1 MPEGVSLTVWQDQAK
16 VLNDRL
22 SLLLRNGLT
31 GFILLFLVLALF
43 VQLRLAFWV
52 SLGIPL
58 SFLGAIWFM
67 PTLDLSISLM
77 SLFAFVLV
85 LGIVVDDAIVVG
97 ENIFTH
103 QERHGQGLKGS
114 IEGAQEIV
122 VPVVFAVLTT
132 VAAFLPLIFVPGMMG
147 KFMRIIPLIVIPCLL
162 FSLLESLLILPAHL
176 AHMGWTEGGTRRG
189 PWSRFQGMIAG
200 GLRSFIEHAYRPVLE
215 RALRWRYLTLAIFLA
230 TLIITAG
237 MAGGGLL
244 RFEFF
249 PSVEADFM
257 SAAVT
262 MPQGT
267 PAETTSNVVR
277 RLEASAAQVRRE
289 MEDRTGRDLFQH
301 VYAAVGDQPMVAQ
314 AAGPFGFAGAESA
327 SHLGEVTIEL
337 APAEDR
343 DITSEELSNRWR
355 ELAGPIPEAV
365 ELKFNSSLLSP
376 ADDIDVQLTG
386 PDLDELRGVAAALK
400 GRLGEYTGVYEI
412 ADSFREGKQEVK
424 LGITPE
430 AEILGLT
437 LADLG
442 RQVRQAFY
450 GEEAQRIQRARDDI
464 RVMVR
469 YPRDN
474 RRSLGDLENMRIRT
488 PDGGAVPFS
497 HVALVELGRGYA
509 SIKRVDRYRAVNV
522 TAAVD
527 GAITSAGAVIAD
539 LERRILPEI
548 LAGHPGVHYSFEGMM
563 AEQQDT
569 MAGLQRGFLLAFLMV
584 FALLAVPLKSYVQ
597 PLIIMSAIPFGM
609 VGAFWGHWVL
619 GMSVTMMSVFGMV
632 ALAGVVVN
640 DSLVM
645 VHFINRR
652 RRRNGDLGIAIREAG
667 VVRFRPILLT
677 SLTTFA
683 GLSPLLLEKS
693 MQARFLIPM
702 ALSLASGVLFATFIT
717 LLLVPTLYLIVEDI
731 KATLR
736 MVVGARSGTKGAERS
751 AVSRQR
757 LARSKGGTVV
767 EQPCRAASSE
777 RGVGDLLHNGLRQRQ
792 ADLTRRI
799 VDPALRQRQLTS
811 TRASILI
818 QPAERRSLVLG
829 GQHREINAGDF
840 RGLGSVREEHPSGVF
855 DVLDLDVGREASQDP
870 SFLLE
875 HFRAHQADVLLHCSH
890 PGIENERGR
899 QRIHAWEAAPQLRCR
914 HDHRIV
920 HPVLPDELFHVLDRA
935 FIHGHPDD
943 LKVIGIPVLEPDEVR
958 DLSRQGP
965 HHVAQKLTIVA
976 LPCQSRDEIWRPSRS
991 SIVISPTGTEVF
1003 TNCSVMSLPA
1013 DSYSNDGAASSLS
1026 SSHTPRTDSPP
1037 RTPPRTRTATTKN
1050 LRIGIFRSPAH
1061 HQLEKRSPRGPSTV
1075 SRVSRSPF
1083 HVAGSGYPSLK
1094 QPKIILPTM
1103 TRRPAHSCRLSPNR
1117 APKSRIPTPGSWS

>member
-1 MPEGVSLTVWQDQAK
+1 MNPAIEWFARNPVAANLLMVFILVSGLLTVFTIKQEVFPEFSLDLIVIDVSYPGAAPEEIEEGVSVRIEEAIQGLDGIKRITSTASDGMGTVLVDLELGSDPRKVLDDIKSRVDTIDTFPEETEKPVIRELTMRRQVIDVAISGDVGEGTLKYLAEQVRDEVAAIPDITQVEVANARPYEISIEVSEDALRRHALTFDDVAQAVRRSSLDLPGGSVRTDSGEILLRTKGQAYRGDDYAALTLWTRPDGSRLRLGDVARVVDGFAETDQFARFDGEPTVLVSVFRTGDQAALDIAAEVKAYVERAQTRMPEGVSLTVWQDQAK

-97 ENIFTH
+97 ENVFTH

-147 KFMRIIPLIVIPCLL
+147 KFMRVIPLIVIPCLL

-176 AHMGWTEGGTRRG
+176 AHMGWAEGGTRRG

-230 TLIITAG
+230 TVIITAG

-289 MEDRTGRDLFQH
+289 MQDRTGRDLFQH
-301 VYAAVGDQPMVAQ
+301 LYAAVGDQPMVAQ
-314 AAGPFGFAGAESA
+314 AAGPFGFAGAVSA

-343 DITSEELSNRWR
+343 DITSEELANRWR

-365 ELKFNSSLLSP
+365 ELKFNSSLFSP
-376 ADDIDVQLTG
+376 GGDIDVQLTG

-412 ADSFREGKQEVK
+412 ADSFREGKQEIK

-430 AEILGLT
+430 AEVLGLT

-474 RRSLGDLENMRIRT
+474 RRSLGDLENMRVRT

-497 HVALVELGRGYA
+497 QVALVEPGRGYA
-509 SIKRVDRYRAVNV
+509 SIKRVDRNRAVNV

-527 GAITSAGAVIAD
+527 GAITSAGAVTAD
-539 LERRILPEI
+539 LEGRILPEI
-548 LAGHPGVHYSFEGMM
+548 LAGHPRVHYSLEGMM
-563 AEQQDT
+563 AEQRDT
-569 MAGLQRGFLLAFLMV
+569 MAGLQRGFILAFLMV
-584 FALLAVPLKSYVQ
+584 FALLAVPLRSYVQ
-597 PLIIMSAIPFGM
+597 PFIIMSAIPFGI

-619 GMSVTMMSVFGMV
+619 GMTVTMMSVFGMV

-640 DSLVM
+640 DSLLM
-645 VHFINRR
+645 VDFINRR
-652 RRRNGDLGIAIREAG
+652 RRRNMDLGIAIREAG

-702 ALSLASGVLFATFIT
+702 ALSLAAGVLFATFVT
-717 LLLVPTLYLIVEDI
+717 LLLVPSLYLIVEDI

-736 MVVGARSGTKGAERS
+736 MVVGLGAERKVPSGPPS
-751 AVSRQR
+751 AVS
-757 LARSKGGTVV
+757 G
-767 EQPCRAASSE
+767 
-777 RGVGDLLHNGLRQRQ
+777 
-792 ADLTRRI
+792 
-799 VDPALRQRQLTS
+799 
-811 TRASILI
+811 
-818 QPAERRSLVLG
+818 
-829 GQHREINAGDF
+829 
-840 RGLGSVREEHPSGVF
+840 
-855 DVLDLDVGREASQDP
+855 
-870 SFLLE
+870 
-875 HFRAHQADVLLHCSH
+875 
-890 PGIENERGR
+890 
-899 QRIHAWEAAPQLRCR
+899 
-914 HDHRIV
+914 
-920 HPVLPDELFHVLDRA
+920 
-935 FIHGHPDD
+935 
-943 LKVIGIPVLEPDEVR
+943 
-958 DLSRQGP
+958 
-965 HHVAQKLTIVA
+965 
-976 LPCQSRDEIWRPSRS
+976 
-991 SIVISPTGTEVF
+991 
-1003 TNCSVMSLPA
+1003 
-1013 DSYSNDGAASSLS
+1013 
-1026 SSHTPRTDSPP
+1026 
-1037 RTPPRTRTATTKN
+1037 
-1050 LRIGIFRSPAH
+1050 
-1061 HQLEKRSPRGPSTV
+1061 
-1075 SRVSRSPF
+1075 
-1083 HVAGSGYPSLK
+1083 
-1094 QPKIILPTM
+1094 
-1103 TRRPAHSCRLSPNR
+1103 
-1117 APKSRIPTPGSWS
+1117 